1 MSEYYANKEKRDM
14 LSELSLKVFGT
25 RSKWNYFVRKR
36 GYTITAIEEQMNSLL
51 RMIEKVRESEQRG
64 TEERSGETAD
74 GITTDGSANGDNS
87 ST

>member
-36 GYTITAIEEQMNSLL
+36 GYTITAIEEQMNALL

-64 TEERSGETAD
+64 TEERSRE
-74 GITTDGSANGDNS
+74 TTDGFIADGSPDGDS
-87 ST
+87 SGS